1 LAETPGEM
9 IAEVRGELKGVNT
22 RLDSI
27 SSAMAT
33 KEGSSALTEN
43 IRELRLALSDERDNR
58 TKEMSDAKVAAAET
72 HKQLSAD
79 TEKVAERLLLVE
91 DKMENRRYQFYIA
104 IGLGALGSIISVAIG
119 LIVGGPA

>member
-1 LAETPGEM
+1 
-9 IAEVRGELKGVNT
+9 
-22 RLDSI
+22 
-27 SSAMAT
+27 MAT

-119 LIVGGPA
+119 FIVGGPA